1 MPESKVLA
9 EYKQRIS
16 ELKEDEIGHFTLDK
30 GDVKPGTVKM
40 RLLRAAKSLGVEI
53 EVKRFGDVIQS
64 SFFDRF
70 DRGFNGAE
78 SSHNNNVHCR
88 VDLLYFFQ
96 DLDPIQAGHLQIDQ
110 SQFKPARL

>member
-1 MPESKVLA
+1 MKYDTLPKSELKRFRKVMPESKVLA

-53 EVKRFGDVIQS
+53 EVKRFGDEIVFYRTGYSDFIVEGKTVIS
-64 SFFDRF
+64 
-70 DRGFNGAE
+70 E
-78 SSHNNNVHCR
+78 K
-88 VDLLYFFQ
+88 Q
-96 DLDPIQAGHLQIDQ
+96 D
-110 SQFKPARL
+110 